1 MLLVSSKL
9 PGKMII
15 WLTFSVCLLI
25 IFVLGFGIG
34 RIPDRRKPIFFENL
48 EFEKKIVIFSLSF
61 HPDSRV

>member
-1 MLLVSSKL
+1 MGSWYKLKDEAEEVILLVSSKL

-34 RIPDRRKPIFFENL
+34 YGSGTL
-48 EFEKKIVIFSLSF
+48 MLL
-61 HPDSRV
+61 